1 MVVADDPESAGT
13 SDTRR
18 TVRMETLEWLS
29 AFVTLAVLTPLFAE
43 ITKDL
48 YHAARRR
55 MGLTGEDPD
64 DG

>member
-1 MVVADDPESAGT
+1 
-13 SDTRR
+13 
-18 TVRMETLEWLS
+18 METLEWLS